1 MLWRMKLTSSGIS
14 GKEFTERIAT
24 PFRDEIFEFLV
35 FQGGILNQVMR
46 LMAAGIEVQTPDG
59 RFVRFI
65 ENDPRRPK
73 EYEEFRRI
81 AAHLQWHLERG
92 LRSLPLVDR

>member
-1 MLWRMKLTSSGIS
+1 
-14 GKEFTERIAT
+14 
-24 PFRDEIFEFLV
+24 
-35 FQGGILNQVMR
+35 MR
-46 LMAAGIEVQTPDG
+46 LMASGIEVQKPHG

-81 AAHLQWHLERG
+81 AAHLQWLNDHRQLFV
-92 LRSLPLVDR
+92 RSLVFDETLIADFRNIHAQRISTTASTWDCDGDRNRTAIMN